1 MSIGFEIK
9 EVAIL
14 IKRVFDKKTL
24 SQKDLNSENRAKI
37 TIMQGHIMEY
47 IYSHENHKCTQS
59 EIEKTFKRRR
69 STITGML
76 KLMEKNDLITRE
88 YSKKDARVKMVT
100 LTKRA
105 ESMHKQAMQQME
117 DFNEYLE
124 SGLTPEEVETFHNI
138 MGKIKHNLEEFDNAE

>member
-1 MSIGFEIK
+1 
-9 EVAIL
+9 
-14 IKRVFDKKTL
+14 
-24 SQKDLNSENRAKI
+24 
-37 TIMQGHIMEY
+37 
-47 IYSHENHKCTQS
+47 
-59 EIEKTFKRRR
+59 
-69 STITGML
+69 ML

-124 SGLTPEEVETFHNI
+124 NGLTPEEVETFHNI